1 MNHRNNS
8 SPQNTSSQKL
18 LQIDSARLYRD
29 GVGKEGI
36 TTAEMEE
43 LAPELRRIHR
53 IVVAQS
59 RGGADAEFACLNLH
73 AVMSDSLAS
82 IEAMAVQIRRFED
95 VAVIGIGGSSLGAKA
110 VHHAMTAVRP
120 DPSAPRLHFLEN
132 IDPYRLH
139 ALLQNRKAEKA
150 GVICISKS
158 GGTIETAIQYLILR
172 EWLEKELGK
181 DKSRAHQWLVTD
193 PANGWLREL
202 AGRENIPSLPVP
214 PRVGGRFSVL
224 TAVGL
229 LPLAVAGVDIRALLA
244 GAADNAGRCATDDIR
259 ANPALEIA
267 ALFYLLDTHKNK
279 RVSIMMPYADPLELI
294 VDWYRQLWAESLGKR
309 METRPGRPPAG
320 TLPVRAM
327 GAVDQHSQL
336 QMYLESRL
344 DKIFTFLAL
353 DSWDRDFSIPLP
365 EENRK
370 YFPYLAGK
378 KMGQVLEA
386 EFQATRQVITETGHP
401 NMTLRLPALN
411 EHVLGQLIDLYQR
424 ITVYTGLLYG
434 INPLDQPAVEKGKQL
449 AIQLLGGGRSA

>member
-18 LQIDSARLYRD
+18 LHIDSARLYRD
-29 GVGKEGI
+29 GVGAEGI

-59 RGGADAEFACLNLH
+59 RGGVDAEFACLNLH
-73 AVMSDSLAS
+73 AVMPDSLAS
-82 IEAMAVQIRRFED
+82 IEAMAAQIRRFED
-95 VAVIGIGGSSLGAKA
+95 VVVIGIGGSSLGAKA

-120 DPSAPRLHFLEN
+120 DPPAPRLHFLEN

-139 ALLQNRKAEKA
+139 AILQNRKAEKV

-158 GGTIETAIQYLILR
+158 GGTIEAAIQYLILR
-172 EWLEKELGK
+172 EWLEKQLGK
-181 DKSRAHQWLVTD
+181 DKARAHQWLVTD
-193 PANGWLREL
+193 PAHGWLREL

-229 LPLAVAGVDIRALLA
+229 LPLAVAGVAVRALLA
-244 GAADNAGRCATDDIR
+244 GAADNAGRCAADDVR

-267 ALFYLLDTHKNK
+267 ALFYLLDINKNK
-279 RVSIMMPYADPLELI
+279 RVSIMMPYADALELI
-294 VDWYRQLWAESLGKR
+294 GDWYRQLWAESLGKR

-353 DSWDRDFSIPLP
+353 DSWDQDFSIPLP

-386 EFQATRQVITETGHP
+386 EFQATRQVITESGHP
-401 NMTLRLPALN
+401 NMTLRLPTLN
-411 EHVLGQLIDLYQR
+411 EHVIGQLIDLYQR

-449 AIQLLGGGRSA
+449 AIRLLGGGRSA

>member
-1 MNHRNNS
+1 MKHRNNS
-8 SPQNTSSQKL
+8 SPQNSSSLKL

-29 GVGKEGI
+29 GVGAEGI

-43 LAPELRRIHR
+43 LAPELRRIHQ

-59 RGGADAEFACLNLH
+59 RGGEDAEFASLNLH
-73 AVMSDSLAS
+73 AIMTDSLAS
-82 IEAMAVQIRRFED
+82 IETMATQIRRFKD
-95 VAVIGIGGSSLGAKA
+95 VIVIGIGGSSLGAKA

-120 DPSAPRLHFLEN
+120 DSSAPGLHFLEN
-132 IDPYRLH
+132 IDPYRLRDI
-139 ALLQNRKAEKA
+139 LQHHKAEKI
-150 GVICISKS
+150 GVICVSKS

-172 EWLEKELGK
+172 DWLEKELGK
-181 DKSRAHQWLVTD
+181 DKARARQWLVTD
-193 PANGWLREL
+193 PASGWLREL
-202 AGRENIPSLPVP
+202 AVREGLPSLPVP
-214 PRVGGRFSVL
+214 PKVGGRFSVL

-229 LPLAVAGVDIRALLA
+229 LPLAVADVDIRALLA
-244 GAADNAGRCATDDIR
+244 GAADNAERCAADDIH
-259 ANPALEIA
+259 ANPALKIA
-267 ALFYLLDTHKNK
+267 ALFYLFDINKNK
-279 RVSIMMPYADPLELI
+279 RVSVMMPYADPLELI

-353 DSWDRDFSIPLP
+353 DSWDQDFSIPLP

-370 YFPYLAGK
+370 FFPYLAGK
-378 KMGQVLEA
+378 KMSQVLEA

-401 NMTLRLPALN
+401 NMTLRLPAIN
-411 EHVLGQLIDLYQR
+411 EHVIGQMIDLYQR

-434 INPLDQPAVEKGKQL
+434 INPLDQPAVEKGKKL
-449 AIQLLGGGRSA
+449 AIQLLSGDRPA

>member
-1 MNHRNNS
+1 MNPHHHS
-8 SPQNTSSQKL
+8 SASSASSRKL
-18 LQIDSARLYRD
+18 LQIDISRLYSD
-29 GVGKEGI
+29 GIGAEGI
-36 TTAEMEE
+36 TITERND
-43 LAPELRRIHR
+43 LAAELRRIHQL
-53 IVVAQS
+53 VAQRS
-59 RGGADAEFACLNLH
+59 RGGMEAEYASLNLH
-73 AVMSDSLAS
+73 AVMPDSLAS
-82 IEAMAVQIRRFED
+82 IEAMAAQLRHFEH
-95 VAVIGIGGSSLGAKA
+95 VVVIGIGGSSLGAKA
-110 VHHAMTAVRP
+110 VHHAVTAVRP
-120 DPSAPRLHFLEN
+120 DPSAPALHFLEN

-139 ALLQNRKAEKA
+139 DILRNLKVQNV
-150 GVICISKS
+150 GVICVSKS
-158 GGTIETAIQYLILR
+158 GGTVETAIQYLILR

-181 DKSRAHQWLVTD
+181 DGARANQWIVTD
-193 PANGWLREL
+193 PAGGWLREL
-202 AGRENIPSLPVP
+202 AGREGLPSLPVP
-214 PRVGGRFSVL
+214 PKVGGRFSVL

-229 LPLAVAGVDIRALLA
+229 LPLAVAGIDIRALLA
-244 GAADNAGRCATDDIR
+244 GAADNAERCATDDVG

-267 ALFYLLDTHKNK
+267 ALFYLFDINKAK

-309 METRPGRPPAG
+309 METRPGHPPAG

-353 DSWDRDFSIPLP
+353 DSWDLDFSIPLP

-378 KMGQVLEA
+378 TMGQVLEA
-386 EFQATRQVITETGHP
+386 EFQATRQVITEAGHP

-411 EHVLGQLIDLYQR
+411 EHVIGQLIDLYQR

-434 INPLDQPAVEKGKQL
+434 INPLDQPAVEKGKKL
-449 AIQLLGGGRSA
+449 AIQILSGGHSA